1 VADAEGEEEAALPE
15 PAPSLLP
22 ALLPYLFLRYRAHEL
37 RAAPSFSVAAADR
50 SGELSLDLSAWVD
63 RLLER
68 SLPLWDPGPY
78 RDARYVEG
86 IDEVGDEGPSSP
98 SSSSGPPKLCELLLL
113 ARRARLSLRAAY
125 LDLPLGYL
133 LESSPVEYF
142 LLPESA
148 SSSGD
153 TAAVLL
159 DLFRNRLVYPL
170 PDPYREEAALSSS
183 TDPRLRVRY
192 LLPVEDAGGSSF
204 AAYGCR

>member
-1 VADAEGEEEAALPE
+1 
-15 PAPSLLP
+15 
-22 ALLPYLFLRYRAHEL
+22 
-37 RAAPSFSVAAADR
+37 
-50 SGELSLDLSAWVD
+50 
-63 RLLER
+63 
-68 SLPLWDPGPY
+68 
-78 RDARYVEG
+78 
-86 IDEVGDEGPSSP
+86 
-98 SSSSGPPKLCELLLL
+98 
-113 ARRARLSLRAAY
+113 
-125 LDLPLGYL
+125 L

-170 PDPYREEAALSSS
+170 PDPDPDPYREEAALSSS